1 MTVIQF
7 KILAQR
13 LKPLWDEAERKRLTR
28 EGRIRDIGA
37 GRKYHLQS
45 LEDKLLLILVFYR
58 TYAVYELLGWV
69 FNLDASN
76 ICRLIKKGTVKLIV

>member
-1 MTVIQF
+1 MLTYQKLFNNPGKLVRFTGLTVIQF

-45 LEDKLLLILVFYR
+45 LEDKLLLILVF
-58 TYAVYELLGWV
+58 
-69 FNLDASN
+69 
-76 ICRLIKKGTVKLIV
+76 IVPMQYMSF